1 MVGKYY
7 RIGIFASRDIIKD
20 EELTFDYNAERYGS
34 EAQEC
39 FCGESNCRGI
49 IGGTKETVDALL
61 YSLLNVANLEEPING
76 PESVLE
82 FIGLM
87 LKSVEKYPAMVPGLL
102 HRLELT
108 TDRSTIYRFMKLHGS
123 IMLKTYLYEH
133 QKNDD
138 IISKTLNVIEKIP
151 YKYKNVR
158 VENSHLKEWVSRFVN
173 RTDEIGERCSKLV
186 EKWNALPVYIKPPKY
201 SDLGLEPPEVR
212 RQKEEEQKKR
222 KEEEK
227 KKREEELKQKY
238 NTDTKK
244 YDSTHDYYCRYTE
257 SNYAFQNLSQF
268 TYWLN
273 QFHDVVY
280 KRPPPPIFLT
290 PDMKRKKS
298 RNSYN
303 LANKSLR
310 YDYNNFGRSDDYNG
324 VSNDYKGKGRNDDY
338 IRRSSSGSDY
348 KGKSRSDEYNGRG
361 SSPSA
366 SSLKFKNERPSRY
379 YHPYRRS
386 SPQPEVSAS
395 TPVSSSAS
403 STTKKKQVKEE
414 KKEEV
419 PPLAPNWSEAIDE
432 YGRIYYYN
440 KYTNKTQWERPVVV
454 NDRKTY
460 DGFSEAEIHATI
472 ERAEY
477 YSKEAS
483 KKREKELAAER
494 ENRYK
499 HCMDLDTF
507 KKYAKELSDLVQRK
521 EVRQSELSTGST
533 YQIDDT
539 LRSRIKKCSVEFM
552 EKLIVKIRSDLQN
565 ELVLN
570 LIKQSSP
577 IIN

>member
-1 MVGKYY
+1 NTKRTDGGRGCDSCPPQRLWSSGLRALEKIIDATDRGDIGRFINHSCNPNCFIQKWMVGKYY

-494 ENRYK
+494 E
-499 HCMDLDTF
+499 
-507 KKYAKELSDLVQRK
+507 
-521 EVRQSELSTGST
+521 
-533 YQIDDT
+533 
-539 LRSRIKKCSVEFM
+539 
-552 EKLIVKIRSDLQN
+552 
-565 ELVLN
+565 
-570 LIKQSSP
+570 
-577 IIN
+577 

>member
-257 SNYAFQNLSQF
+257 N
-268 TYWLN
+268 
-273 QFHDVVY
+273 
-280 KRPPPPIFLT
+280 
-290 PDMKRKKS
+290 MKRKKS

-310 YDYNNFGRSDDYNG
+310 YDYNNFGQR
-324 VSNDYKGKGRNDDY
+324 KGRNDDY

-494 ENRYK
+494 EK
-499 HCMDLDTF
+499 L
-507 KKYAKELSDLVQRK
+507 
-521 EVRQSELSTGST
+521 
-533 YQIDDT
+533 
-539 LRSRIKKCSVEFM
+539 
-552 EKLIVKIRSDLQN
+552 EKLKQKRKRKDEMKRQKLSKLVRTYLESINSLAVIEN
-565 ELVLN
+565 EF
-570 LIKQSSP
+570 
-577 IIN
+577 